1 MKGLLGSRL
10 PYNAIKMH
18 TRRLNRVRRQS
29 FALVLA
35 RVQYILVGGIYTPNL
50 CYIMTVMPL
59 PSRDNL
65 RIFRAVGLFMQV
77 GVYKLPTLSDS

>member
-59 PSRDNL
+59 PARDNL
-65 RIFRAVGLFMQV
+65 RIFRAVGHFMQV